1 MNGRFLFSALL
12 SSSLLATDVSSSVPT
27 LPGGA
32 RAEWLVEGPEE
43 LVLYLAFDPATVQRR
58 LPSRLRFITI
68 GELASG
74 GVAWAKEFLGQHP
87 TKGPWGVSFLEFV
100 RARTFTIDGRAP
112 AWPAHGAFALWFAR
126 VAPSDP
132 STDLGPGRPL
142 LVLDFW
148 LPDHAYV
155 KYMSGKGY
163 YASYGAGRLTPS
175 ARGRWSAALAVDGL
189 TITAECTPA
198 GPVTGGPN
206 SAGMQAIFPPASS
219 AVTDLVRIAFAGHR
233 EQACEAAPSWT
244 FRGSHPLA
252 SAVALGA
259 PTFQFGYHLRGGVY
273 PHQ

>member
-1 MNGRFLFSALL
+1 MNGRFLFIALL
-12 SSSLLATDVSSSVPT
+12 SSSLLATDVSASVPT

-32 RAEWLVEGPEE
+32 RTEWLVAGPEE
-43 LVLYLAFDPATVQRR
+43 LVLYLAFDPSTVQGR
-58 LPSRLRFITI
+58 LPARLRFITI
-68 GELASG
+68 AELASG

-112 AWPAHGAFALWFAR
+112 AWPAHGAAALWFAR

-155 KYMSGKGY
+155 RYMGRKGY
-163 YASYGAGRLTPS
+163 HASYGAGRLTPG

-198 GPVTGGPN
+198 GPVTGGPD
-206 SAGMQAIFPPASS
+206 STGMQAIFPPASS
-219 AVTDLVRIAFAGHR
+219 AATHLVRIAFAGHR

-252 SAVALGA
+252 SAVPLGA
-259 PTFQFGYHLRGGVY
+259 PSFQFGYNLRGGVY